1 MGFIDKSE
9 IRCTQDGEKINMNI
23 EVRNIILDLKR
34 LGKTTGQ
41 ISKTLS
47 KSGAILDMLFR
58 IHEVIETV
66 NTAGLSFKKIRYC
79 FGLKQNTK
87 NSFNH
92 TGSFI
97 TRILR
102 LFFT

>member
-1 MGFIDKSE
+1 MNYRPIRLAIRLRVFTRIIRVMTRSIKSKVHRLILLIPSKIKNVQCASFMGFIGKSE

-47 KSGAILDMLFR
+47 KSGAI
-58 IHEVIETV
+58 
-66 NTAGLSFKKIRYC
+66 
-79 FGLKQNTK
+79 
-87 NSFNH
+87 
-92 TGSFI
+92 
-97 TRILR
+97 
-102 LFFT
+102 